1 VNTRRLRWWTA
12 VIVLV
17 TVAAVL
23 LGVRLTASPVHRS
36 TTATTVTT
44 VTTTTV
50 TVPVKLTLPTPAR
63 LTSSKM
69 SLNARAVAVPLII
82 EIPAIAVRSHVLAVG
97 MTKARAMAA
106 PEGGANSPNWGDT
119 FWYRGSSVP
128 GAPGTATIAGHI
140 DDAFGRYAVFGRL
153 SSLVR
158 GDRIIIR
165 NTRTGS
171 VERFVITSTHAY
183 TLAQSKTR
191 KVLTLIYG
199 TGPPRGLRAQPS
211 KDGRAHLS
219 LVTCAGTWDTG
230 IHTHD
235 QRLVVT
241 AVRVS

>member
-1 VNTRRLRWWTA
+1 
-12 VIVLV
+12 VLV

-23 LGVRLTASPVHRS
+23 LGVRLNASPVHRS

-44 VTTTTV
+44 TTV
-50 TVPVKLTLPTPAR
+50 TVPVQRTLATPAR
-63 LTSSKM
+63 LTSSTM
-69 SLNARAVAVPLII
+69 SLNAPAVAVPLIV

-97 MTKARAMAA
+97 MTKAHAMAA
-106 PEGGANSPNWGDT
+106 PEGGANSANWGDT

-128 GAPGTATIAGHI
+128 GASGTATIAGHI

-153 SSLVR
+153 KSLVA

-171 VERFVITSTHAY
+171 VERFVVTSTHAY
-183 TLAQSKTR
+183 TLAQAKTR
-191 KVLTLIYG
+191 KVLNLIYG
-199 TGPPRGLRAQPS
+199 TGPPRGLKAQPS

-219 LVTCAGTWDTG
+219 LVTCAGTWNTS

-235 QRLVVT
+235 ERLVVT